1 MSTLVVQTMAW
12 MAEGRSRRLCKCE
25 RGWASDIGGG
35 GNPLVRAG
43 CGETL
48 MSRCTI
54 VVNWLAWSF
63 VVQVGVGSMVWAFEV
78 RGPIGVK

>member
-1 MSTLVVQTMAW
+1 MAW
-12 MAEGRSRRLCKCE
+12 MAEGRSRCLCKCE
-25 RGWASDIGGG
+25 RGLGFDIGGG

-54 VVNWLAWSF
+54 VVNRLAWSF